1 MKQKGMF
8 ETKRD
13 VGRDGQGPC
22 CFLSL
27 EVIER
32 VVIFRDV
39 VFMSRCIKIF
49 LVSGFFIH
57 HII

>member
-1 MKQKGMF
+1 MF

-13 VGRDGQGPC
+13 VGRDGQGLC